1 MPLLTL
7 GAVRQTPRSSIG
19 FTLVDMV
26 AVMALIATISAI
38 AVPVIK
44 DFNDAIALG
53 QAQRMVQSELQQARM
68 KSVTTNKVMRVRFN
82 CPAAKQFRMVELI
95 GTSAV
100 PLPQDTASN
109 RCNATAYPFPPDNN
123 AITLPNHDGPVRR
136 IDPKVSFGNVQ
147 TIEFRP
153 TGTAYSVNADGTAG
167 PPLAGNGIA
176 LTVTKGNDTKTVTVN
191 ALGKISAQ

>member
-7 GAVRQTPRSSIG
+7 GAVRQTLRSSIG

-26 AVMALIATISAI
+26 AAMAILAALSAI
-38 AVPVIK
+38 AIPAIK
-44 DFNDAIALG
+44 DYQDAVALG

-100 PLPQDTASN
+100 PAPQDTAGN
-109 RCNATAYPFPPDNN
+109 RCDMTAYPFPPDNN
-123 AITLPNHDGPVRR
+123 AITLPNHDGPLRR
-136 IDPKVSFGNVQ
+136 LDPRVSFGNVQ
-147 TIEFRP
+147 TVEFRP

-167 PPLAGNGIA
+167 PPLAGDGIE
-176 LTVTKGNDTKTVTVN
+176 LTVTKGQDTKTVTVN
-191 ALGKISAQ
+191 ALGKIAAK